1 MSKKGY
7 KISKETKDEIINK
20 IKHEGLAVAETATQY
35 GISSRTIYGW
45 LGTKASGSVSLLEH
59 NKLKKENEQLKQI
72 IGDLTIKMSIEAKK
86 GLSKGW

>member
-7 KISKETKDEIINK
+7 KISKEIKDEVINK
-20 IKHEGLAVAETATQY
+20 IKHKGLSVAETANQY

-45 LGTKASGSVSLLEH
+45 LGTKAQGSVSLLEY

-72 IGDLTIKMSIEAKK
+72 IGDLTVKMSVEAKK
-86 GLSKGW
+86 GSSKTW

>member
-7 KISKETKDEIINK
+7 KISKEIKEEVINK
-20 IKHEGLAVAETATQY
+20 IKHEGLSISETANKY

-45 LGTKASGSVSLLEH
+45 LGTKATGTVSLLEH

-72 IGDLTIKMSIEAKK
+72 IGDLTIKMSVGAKK

>member
-7 KISKETKDEIINK
+7 KISAEIKAEVINK
-20 IKHEGLAVAETATQY
+20 IKHEGLSVSDTANQY
-35 GISSRTIYGW
+35 GISSRTIYDW
-45 LGTKASGSVSLLEH
+45 LGTKATGTVSLLEH

>member
-7 KISKETKDEIINK
+7 KISKEIKDEVINK
-20 IKHEGLAVAETATQY
+20 IKHDGLSVSETANNY

-45 LGTKASGSVSLLEH
+45 LGTKATGTVSLLEH

-86 GLSKGW
+86 GLSKVW